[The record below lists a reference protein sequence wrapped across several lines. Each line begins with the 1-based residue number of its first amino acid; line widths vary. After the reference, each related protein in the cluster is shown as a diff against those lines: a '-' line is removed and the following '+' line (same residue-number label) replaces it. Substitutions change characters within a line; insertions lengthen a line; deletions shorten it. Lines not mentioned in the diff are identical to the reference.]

1 MPIQGA
7 HVSAPKPEWVYMSQ
21 QWEIDLGQRE
31 LRAHGMPVPIGNRA
45 FEIISVL
52 VQSAG
57 KLVSKDD
64 LMGRV
69 WGAIVEENTIQ
80 VHISAIRKALGPD
93 RGMLKTAS
101 GRGYRLL
108 GSWTIQQE
116 EQKSAEPI
124 YFERAQKSARPFQTN
139 LLSRT
144 SDLIG
149 REGAM
154 QQLRNLLSAYRAV
167 TLTGPGGI
175 GKTSLALEVA
185 RNLFPTF
192 QGDVWLVELVSLSDP
207 GLVPS
212 AVAGVL
218 GLKLA
223 AKEISPQAVAR
234 AIGGKKLLLVLD
246 NCEHVVDAAASLAET
261 VVRMCPRTTVLA
273 TSREPLRIEGEHLCR
288 VPPLDVPSQTSAE
301 PNDVLGHSA
310 VQLFV
315 ARITALRSDFSAD
328 VGSLT
333 AISGICR
340 HLDGIPLAIEIAAA
354 RAATLGPQ
362 QVASRLDDR
371 LALLIGGRRTALP
384 RHQTI
389 RATLDWSYELL
400 SDRER
405 RLLRHLAIFPAG
417 FTLEAATVV
426 ASDASTAGPTVV
438 EGIANLVT
446 KSLVTLDESTP
457 SSRWRLL
464 ETIRVYA
471 LEKLAKSGEAEQV
484 ARRHAEFFQDLI
496 TPSAGSSRSQP
507 SIEEITRYGREIDN
521 VRAALGWSFSPAGDP
536 AIGIVL
542 TAAYLPV
549 WMHWSLMEDCRRCIE
564 RALGGIASQAS
575 PDKRRQMQLLSALGS
590 ALMLT
595 RGAGEDTTAA
605 WTNALEIAE
614 RLDDADY
621 RLRALWGLFA
631 DRLTRGEYQGALKF
645 AERFRQHAA
654 ATADPADL
662 LIGARMI
669 GSALHVLGNQSDARP
684 HIERMLDRYAAP
696 VDGSDKI
703 RFQFDQRTAARCFYS
718 RILWL
723 QGFADQAT
731 QIAAST
737 VEDALAINHPISVF
751 LALFQAACPIALLAG
766 DLSAADG
773 FVRMLFDLSVRHGVD
788 GWNVVGRCFKGML
801 LIRRG
806 DIAAGLELLRPALAG
821 LPETAFHLH
830 YAQFLAELAQALGHT
845 GEIAKGLLTI
855 DEALAQSGRNEEGW
869 YVAELMRV
877 KGELLLQDS
886 GDQSAVTA
894 DQYFGRAIEVARRQG
909 AQMWEL
915 RSAMSLARLRVRQGR
930 HDEAWQILAPVYD
943 RFTEGFEMTD
953 LSCARRMLESLP
965 SHRVGSE
972 R

>member
-1 MPIQGA
+1 
-7 HVSAPKPEWVYMSQ
+7 MSQ

-139 LLSRT
+139 LFSRT

-149 REGAM
+149 RDGAM

-218 GLKLA
+218 GLKLV

-288 VPPLDVPSQTSAE
+288 VPPLDVPSQTPAE

-333 AISGICR
+333 AISAICR
-340 HLDGIPLAIEIAAA
+340 HLDGIPLAIELAAA
-354 RAATLGPQ
+354 SAATLGPQ

-371 LALLIGGRRTALP
+371 FALLTGGRRTALP
-384 RHQTI
+384 RHQTL
-389 RATLDWSYELL
+389 RATLDWSYDLL
-400 SDRER
+400 PDRER

-426 ASDASTAGPTVV
+426 ASDVNSARSTIVD
-438 EGIANLVT
+438 GIANLVA
-446 KSLVTLDESTP
+446 KSLVTLDGSAP
-457 SSRWRLL
+457 SNRWRLL

-471 LEKLAKSGEAEQV
+471 IEKLAKSGEAEQA
-484 ARRHAEFFQDLI
+484 ARRHAEFFQDYVA
-496 TPSAGSSRSQP
+496 PSSHGARP
-507 SIEEITRYGREIDN
+507 SIENIARYGQEIDN
-521 VRAALGWSFSPAGDP
+521 VSAALDWSFSPVGDP
-536 AIGIVL
+536 TIGIVL
-542 TAAYLPV
+542 TVAYVPV
-549 WMHWSLMEDCRRCIE
+549 WTHWSMMEECHRRIE
-564 RALGGIASQAS
+564 RALQAVTSQAK
-575 PDKRRQMQLLSALGS
+575 PDVRHEMQLLSAMGS
-590 ALMLT
+590 IMIWTRGGSPETNAILT
-595 RGAGEDTTAA
+595 RALTAA
-605 WTNALEIAE
+605 ES
-614 RLDDADY
+614 LDDADY
-621 RLRALWGLFA
+621 RLRTLWGLYI
-631 DRLTRGEYQGALKF
+631 DHQTRGDHQVALAL
-645 AERFRQHAA
+645 AERFRRHAVT
-654 ATADPADL
+654 TADPDL
-662 LIGARMI
+662 LVGERMVGA
-669 GSALHVLGNQSDARP
+669 AQHFLGNQNQARR
-684 HIERMLDRYAAP
+684 HIEHMLTGYVSPADW
-696 VDGSDKI
+696 SDKI
-703 RFQFDQRTAARCFYS
+703 RFHVDQRIAACCFYS
-718 RILWL
+718 RILLL
-723 QGFADQAT
+723 QGFADWAMR
-731 QIAAST
+731 IAASA
-737 VEDALAINHPISVF
+737 VEDALAIDHPISVLF
-751 LALFQAACPIALLAG
+751 ALFHETTVAFLAG
-766 DLSAADG
+766 DLPAAEG
-773 FVRMLFDLSVRHGVD
+773 FVGMLLDLSVKHGVD
-788 GWNVVGRCFKGML
+788 AWNVVGRCFKGVL
-801 LIRRG
+801 LISR
-806 DIAAGLELLRPALAG
+806 DDVVAGLQELRPALADFPG
-821 LPETAFHLH
+821 TASNANFVLFH
-830 YAQFLAELAQALGHT
+830 AECARALGRA
-845 GEIAKGLLTI
+845 GEVAKGLLTI
-855 DEALAQSGRNEEGW
+855 EEALAPCELNKEGW

-877 KGELLLQDS
+877 KGELSLQDA
-886 GDQSAVTA
+886 GDRSAATA
-894 DQYFGRAIEVARRQG
+894 EKYFTRAIEVAQRQG
-909 AQMWEL
+909 ALMWEL
-915 RSAMSLARLRVRQGR
+915 RSATSLAGLRMRQGR
-930 HDEAWQILAPVYD
+930 HDEARQILAPVYD
-943 RFTEGFEMTD
+943 RFTEGFETTD
-953 LSCARRMLESLP
+953 LRSARTMLESLP
-965 SHRVGSE
+965 SD
-972 R
+972 

>member
-1 MPIQGA
+1 
-7 HVSAPKPEWVYMSQ
+7 MSQ

-333 AISGICR
+333 AISAICR
-340 HLDGIPLAIEIAAA
+340 HLDGIPLAIELAAA
-354 RAATLGPQ
+354 SAATLGPQ

-371 LALLIGGRRTALP
+371 FALLTGGRRTALP
-384 RHQTI
+384 RHQTL
-389 RATLDWSYELL
+389 RATLDWSYDLL
-400 SDRER
+400 PDRER

-426 ASDASTAGPTVV
+426 ASDVNSARSTIVD
-438 EGIANLVT
+438 GIANLVA
-446 KSLVTLDESTP
+446 KSLVTLDGSAP
-457 SSRWRLL
+457 SNRWRLL

-471 LEKLAKSGEAEQV
+471 IEKLGKSGEAEQA
-484 ARRHAEFFQDLI
+484 ARRHAEFFQDYVA
-496 TPSAGSSRSQP
+496 PSSHGARP
-507 SIEEITRYGREIDN
+507 SIENIARYGREIDN
-521 VRAALGWSFSPAGDP
+521 VSAALDWSFSPVGDP
-536 AIGIVL
+536 TIGIVL
-542 TAAYLPV
+542 TVAYVPV
-549 WMHWSLMEDCRRCIE
+549 WTHWSMMEECHRRIE
-564 RALGGIASQAS
+564 RALQAVTSQAK
-575 PDKRRQMQLLSALGS
+575 PDVRHEMQLLSAMGS
-590 ALMLT
+590 IMIWTRGGSPETNAILT
-595 RGAGEDTTAA
+595 RALTAA
-605 WTNALEIAE
+605 ES
-614 RLDDADY
+614 LDDADY
-621 RLRALWGLFA
+621 RLRTLWGLYI
-631 DRLTRGEYQGALKF
+631 DHQTRGDHQVALAL
-645 AERFRQHAA
+645 AERFRRHAVT
-654 ATADPADL
+654 TADPDL
-662 LIGARMI
+662 LVGERMVGA
-669 GSALHVLGNQSDARP
+669 AQHFLGNQNQARR
-684 HIERMLDRYAAP
+684 HIEHMLTGYVSPADW
-696 VDGSDKI
+696 SDKI
-703 RFQFDQRTAARCFYS
+703 RFHVDQRIAACCFYS
-718 RILWL
+718 RILLL
-723 QGFADQAT
+723 QGFADWAMR
-731 QIAAST
+731 IAASA
-737 VEDALAINHPISVF
+737 VEDALAIDHPISVLF
-751 LALFQAACPIALLAG
+751 ALFHETTVAFLAG
-766 DLSAADG
+766 DLPAAEG
-773 FVRMLFDLSVRHGVD
+773 FVGMLLDLSVKHGVD
-788 GWNVVGRCFKGML
+788 AWNVVGRCFKGVL
-801 LIRRG
+801 LISR
-806 DIAAGLELLRPALAG
+806 DDVVAGLQELRATLAG
-821 LPETAFHLH
+821 FPGTASNANFVLFHAE
-830 YAQFLAELAQALGHT
+830 YARALGRA
-845 GEIAKGLLTI
+845 GEVAKGLLTI
-855 DEALAQSGRNEEGW
+855 EEALAPCELNKEGW

-877 KGELLLQDS
+877 KGELSLQDA
-886 GDQSAVTA
+886 GDRSAATA
-894 DQYFGRAIEVARRQG
+894 DKYFTRAIEVARRQG
-909 AQMWEL
+909 ALMWEL
-915 RSAMSLARLRVRQGR
+915 RSATSLAGLRVRQGR
-930 HDEAWQILAPVYD
+930 HEEARRILAPVYD
-943 RFTEGFEMTD
+943 RFTEGFETTD
-953 LSCARRMLESLP
+953 LRSARTMLESLP
-965 SHRVGSE
+965 SHRVASE

>member
-1 MPIQGA
+1 
-7 HVSAPKPEWVYMSQ
+7 MSQ

-108 GSWTIQQE
+108 GSWTIRQE

-218 GLKLA
+218 GLKLV

-288 VPPLDVPSQTSAE
+288 VPPLDVPSQTPAE

-333 AISGICR
+333 AISAICR
-340 HLDGIPLAIEIAAA
+340 HLDGIPLAIELAAA
-354 RAATLGPQ
+354 SAATLGPQ

-371 LALLIGGRRTALP
+371 FALLTGGRRTALP
-384 RHQTI
+384 RHQTL

-400 SDRER
+400 PEGER
-405 RLLRHLAIFPAG
+405 YLLRHLAIFPAG

-426 ASDASTAGPTVV
+426 ASDVNSARSTIVD
-438 EGIANLVT
+438 GIANLVA
-446 KSLVTLDESTP
+446 KSLVTLDGSAP
-457 SSRWRLL
+457 SNRWRLL

-471 LEKLAKSGEAEQV
+471 IEKLAKSGEAEQADQQPAQHPLGRGGAAEPVGEAGEHGAEQRVGGNEPAQPRPKRRCQLGQGEDEDGRDDHPRRQVPARRRRQPGASRREPRHQPQRRHQRQIGDRGEQPQRWRDQLHRRRDRREDHSSSADRNRPALV
-484 ARRHAEFFQDLI
+484 ARRDRV
-496 TPSAGSSRSQP
+496 G
-507 SIEEITRYGREIDN
+507 
-521 VRAALGWSFSPAGDP
+521 
-536 AIGIVL
+536 
-542 TAAYLPV
+542 
-549 WMHWSLMEDCRRCIE
+549 
-564 RALGGIASQAS
+564 QAK
-575 PDKRRQMQLLSALGS
+575 PGFG
-590 ALMLT
+590 
-595 RGAGEDTTAA
+595 RGAGKAA
-605 WTNALEIAE
+605 ARRRRGKAAALFDGEKEAH
-614 RLDDADY
+614 RPRGQWQPDQPA
-621 RLRALWGLFA
+621 A
-631 DRLTRGEYQGALKF
+631 DRLAPAAPGEARRPNQQRRRDEFEDQDVHRRLWPVRGVARAMPPTRVA
-645 AERFRQHAA
+645 AERRTRQRYRHRLGAA
-654 ATADPADL
+654 NGRTA
-662 LIGARMI
+662 IGACGRDE
-669 GSALHVLGNQSDARP
+669 GSTR
-684 HIERMLDRYAAP
+684 
-696 VDGSDKI
+696 
-703 RFQFDQRTAARCFYS
+703 
-718 RILWL
+718 
-723 QGFADQAT
+723 
-731 QIAAST
+731 
-737 VEDALAINHPISVF
+737 
-751 LALFQAACPIALLAG
+751 
-766 DLSAADG
+766 
-773 FVRMLFDLSVRHGVD
+773 
-788 GWNVVGRCFKGML
+788 
-801 LIRRG
+801 
-806 DIAAGLELLRPALAG
+806 
-821 LPETAFHLH
+821 
-830 YAQFLAELAQALGHT
+830 
-845 GEIAKGLLTI
+845 
-855 DEALAQSGRNEEGW
+855 
-869 YVAELMRV
+869 
-877 KGELLLQDS
+877 
-886 GDQSAVTA
+886 
-894 DQYFGRAIEVARRQG
+894 
-909 AQMWEL
+909 
-915 RSAMSLARLRVRQGR
+915 
-930 HDEAWQILAPVYD
+930 
-943 RFTEGFEMTD
+943 
-953 LSCARRMLESLP
+953 
-965 SHRVGSE
+965 
-972 R
+972 